1 MKKLNKL
8 VLSTLAAGVL
18 SSSALAWDFCSTES
32 QIGVVAGSMGTGMLV
47 ASATAGGVP
56 GLIVGAALNQWLCE
70 PVVTESQASEEPKTF
85 IQTELK
91 TNSLDGVETIY
102 FAFDSAV
109 LDEEAKADI
118 RDNASTIKSLDKT
131 AVVKIEGNA
140 DSRGSDEYNYALGLK
155 RAEAV
160 KSRLISE
167 GVTNQLELVSFGEA
181 KPACAESN
189 EECFAKN
196 RRVQFSK

>member
-1 MKKLNKL
+1 
-8 VLSTLAAGVL
+8 
-18 SSSALAWDFCSTES
+18 
-32 QIGVVAGSMGTGMLV
+32 MLV

-56 GLIVGAALNQWLCE
+56 GLIVGAALNQWLCD
-70 PVVTESQASEEPKTF
+70 PVVTESQASEEPKTL

-181 KPACAESN
+181 KPVCTESN